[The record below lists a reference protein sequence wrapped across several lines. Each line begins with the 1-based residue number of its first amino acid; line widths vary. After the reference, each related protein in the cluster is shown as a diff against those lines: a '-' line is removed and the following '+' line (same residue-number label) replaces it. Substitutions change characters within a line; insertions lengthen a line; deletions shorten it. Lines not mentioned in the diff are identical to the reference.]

1 MRRDETGREI
11 VGHLL
16 VVERAGGPVWF
27 AKWRDSSGHQV
38 KRRLGRAWLEPLERP
53 TAVESSGAGESWRS
67 QWRSRRGRKPPTA
80 LDANGAAQAMGEAIR
95 RHEDERS
102 LARVREEEARK
113 RALDLPTA
121 AREYLDNA
129 EAVGELRR
137 STLADYRYCMEARIL
152 RAPELADKPLVDIT
166 PRDVR
171 RWRDRLLREGASP
184 RTANKLRQLLANV
197 YRYAARPDAY
207 GIELDP
213 VGPVEKVR
221 EQRPGRINY
230 FTPEDVEA
238 LVLVAREGRHRTPPK
253 HPVGDDERRWRA
265 LEDEQDAA
273 LFTTAAYA
281 GLRKG
286 ELLALRWR
294 DVDFSGDTIGVWRSY
309 TSGAEGAT
317 KSEEPRSVP
326 MAAQVAA
333 ALKRLRKRRRFTRPD
348 DLVFCSRTGE
358 HLDGSAL
365 RRRYVA
371 ARDAAGLR
379 PLRFHD
385 LRHAFA
391 SQASLFFAPHE
402 VQEFMGHAD
411 VRTTR
416 RYTHFRPRSDH
427 ATRLTQA
434 FAAENGDD
442 ATQQKA
448 AV

>member
-16 VVERAGGPVWF
+16 VVKRRDGPVWF
-27 AKWRDSSGHQV
+27 AKWRDSSGRQI
-38 KRRLGRAWLEPLERP
+38 KRRLGRAWLEPVERP
-53 TAVESSGAGESWRS
+53 SGSGSSRAEESWRS
-67 QWRSRRGRKPPTA
+67 HWRSRRGRKPPTA
-80 LDANGAAQAMGEAIR
+80 LDGNGAAQAMGEAIR
-95 RHEDERS
+95 LHEEECALS
-102 LARVREEEARK
+102 LVREEEARK
-113 RALDLPTA
+113 RALDLPTV

-152 RAPELADKPLVDIT
+152 RAPELVDKPLVDIT

-197 YRYAARPDAY
+197 YRYAARPDSY

-213 VGPVEKVR
+213 VRAVEKVR

-230 FTPEDVEA
+230 FSPAEIEA
-238 LVLVAREGRHRTPPK
+238 LVLAARDGRHRTPPK
-253 HPVGDDERRWRA
+253 HPVGDDELRWRS

-294 DVDFSGDTIGVWRSY
+294 DVDFKGDTLGVWRSY

-326 MAAQVAA
+326 LAAQVAA
-333 ALKRLRKRRRFTRPD
+333 ALEQLRRRRRFTRPD

-358 HLDGSAL
+358 YLDGSAL
-365 RRRYVA
+365 RRRYIA
-371 ARDAAGLR
+371 ARKAAGLR

-411 VRTTR
+411 ARTTR

-427 ATRLTQA
+427 ATRLTEA
-434 FAAENGDD
+434 FSAESADD

-448 AV
+448 AA